1 MTFPDYET
9 GEIKLRARM
18 GIGTDEPHD
27 MASVTKVIV
36 DAALG
41 DKVLYR
47 HATDDDTLADGAESG
62 LFVQVWPHE

>member
-1 MTFPDYET
+1 MNKEAAWVALL
-9 GEIKLRARM
+9 K
-18 GIGTDEPHD
+18 GIADHQLNIITPVEWID
-27 MASVTKVIV
+27 SIL

-62 LFVQVWPHE
+62 LFMQVWPK